1 MSSSSPLWY
10 DYPMK
15 MRLIPLMLFILSLP
29 AISEDYASEPV
40 GYYSQGTLSNGVNLP
55 VSGPGFMR
63 LFLARN
69 RGWGTQETVEMI
81 IRSSADM
88 NKMFPGM
95 DRLQI
100 GDISQEGGG
109 PVTDLHSSHQN
120 GQDADLTYYR
130 KNRIEQAPNHID
142 GFSENMVINRR
153 LSKNFDTA
161 RNWEFIK
168 RLHAHAD
175 VQRIFVDPVIKN
187 ELCRFAKMKNEL
199 IRYDEILRSLRP
211 LGNHGDHMHVRLR
224 CPADARECVPQ
235 EDPPA
240 GTGCSR

>member
-1 MSSSSPLWY
+1 MPLIA
-10 DYPMK
+10 
-15 MRLIPLMLFILSLP
+15 LILFILSLP
-29 AISEDYASEPV
+29 AISEEYSSEPI

-69 RGWGTQETVEMI
+69 RGWGTQETTQMI
-81 IRSSADM
+81 IKSSADM
-88 NKMFPGM
+88 NRSFPGL

-109 PVTDLHSSHQN
+109 AVTDLHSSHQN

-130 KNRIEQAPNHID
+130 KNRIEQAPSYTN
-142 GFSENMVINRR
+142 GFSENMVINNR

-161 RNWEFIK
+161 RNWELMK
-168 RLHAHAD
+168 RLHAHAE
-175 VQRIFVDPVIKN
+175 VQRIFVDPVIKK
-187 ELCRFAKMKNEL
+187 ELCRFARTKNEL
-199 IRYDEILRSLRP
+199 VRYEEILRSLRP
-211 LGNHGDHMHVRLR
+211 LGNHGDHLHVRLK
-224 CPADARECVPQ
+224 CPRDARECVSQ
-235 EDPPA
+235 EDPPV